1 MYGNISIAELSS
13 RLHFLEN
20 HTKYQAAELEKKQQK
35 IDEQTTEIKELK
47 EELNRLTE
55 FLKLAGKKIY
65 GSSTERMSED
75 YGQLCLFEED
85 EEEQTECIAETN
97 VNSHTRKKRCTLE
110 EKLKNIPKTII
121 VHKLTEEEKLC
132 PRCGEEMTVIGYD
145 SFIQVEYIP
154 AHIEVQ
160 EHRKE
165 KAVCRNCSKNNDNS
179 VFAVADAPAPLIERS
194 YATPSL
200 ISHIICEKYVKAVPL
215 YRIEKEFLYSGISLS
230 RQTMDNFMI
239 AAAEMLMPLYELLHR
254 LMLTYDILHADETP
268 MQVNLV
274 RGKSKP
280 VKGYMWIYRSGRYSD
295 VPIILY
301 EYRNGR
307 KGEYPRIFLN
317 GFAGYLNCDGLRQY
331 DDVKNIIRVG
341 CWAHLRRY
349 FLNAVNVQHNKKD
362 FSTTAGQGL
371 LMINEIFRIEGRNP
385 EKPYEKPSYELHEI
399 EEIRKNKTR
408 KLAEKFFEWCR
419 KKQGTGLSKNLTGKA
434 IGYALGQEKSLMNVF
449 LDPRLELTNNAAE
462 RAVKP
467 VVIGRKNWLFA
478 HCERGAD
485 ANAVLYSIIETAKE
499 NMLKPYE
506 YIKWVLESLKNMS
519 FESFEDFLPW
529 GNKIPLE
536 IRLEEN

>member
-1 MYGNISIAELSS
+1 MYGNISITELFS

-20 HTKYQAAELEKKQQK
+20 HTRCQSDELAKKQQK
-35 IDEQTTEIKELK
+35 IDEQTEEIKVLK

-75 YGQLCLFEED
+75 YGQLSFYEDD
-85 EEEQTECIAETN
+85 EEQIVSSAQTKVSTY
-97 VNSHTRKKRCTLE
+97 TRKKRCTLK
-110 EKLKNIPKTII
+110 EKLKNIPKT
-121 VHKLTEEEKLC
+121 VVFHKLTDEEKIC
-132 PRCGEEMTVIGYD
+132 RECGEEMTVIGYD

-154 AHIEVQ
+154 AHLEVQ

-165 KAVCRNCSKNNDNS
+165 KAVCRKCSKKDENGI
-179 VFAVADAPAPLIERS
+179 FAVAKAPSPLMERS

-215 YRIEKEFLYSGISLS
+215 YRIEKEFVYSGISIS
-230 RQTMDNFMI
+230 RQTMDNLMI
-239 AAAEMLMPLYELLHR
+239 AASDMLMPLYELIHR
-254 LMLTYDILHADETP
+254 ILLTFDIIHADETP

-274 RGKSKP
+274 KGRNKP
-280 VKGYMWIYRSGRYSD
+280 VKGYMWVYRSGRYSE

-307 KGEYPRIFLN
+307 KGEYPKTFLN
-317 GFAGYLNCDGLRQY
+317 GFMGYLHCDGLKQY
-331 DDVKNIIRVG
+331 DNVENITRAG

-349 FLNAVNVQHNKKD
+349 FLNAVNVQSNKKD

-371 LMINEIFRIEGRNP
+371 MMINEIFRIEGRNP
-385 EKPYEKPSYELHEI
+385 ERPNEKSKYTL
-399 EEIRKNKTR
+399 EEIAHIRNTKSKR
-408 KLAEKFFEWCR
+408 LAENFFEWCR
-419 KKQGTGLSKNLTGKA
+419 KIQGTGLPKNLTGKA
-434 IGYALGQEKSLMNVF
+434 IGYAIGQEKSLMNVF

-467 VVIGRKNWLFA
+467 VVIGRKNWLFS
-478 HCERGAD
+478 HCERGAR

-506 YIKWVLESLKNMS
+506 YIKWILESLKNMS

-529 GNKIPLE
+529 GDKIPDNLK
-536 IRLEEN
+536 IKSC